1 MKIYGR
7 TRYQTQAF
15 VDQNCWIH
23 SFQDPA
29 TLDGVLLA
37 AQTNI
42 DGPDYPNFYTSFCTS
57 DFGPLPHSHTP
68 GQRAGPGQSPW
79 GGRAP
84 GPPTMSGH
92 CIYPLDPSSSSAC
105 QRTELGPTDKKRML
119 LWKNAQV
126 IIFHLQKTFV
136 FIIILY
142 SVPVINSW
150 FS

>member
-37 AQTNI
+37 AQSNI

-68 GQRAGPGQSPW
+68 GLRAGPGQSPW

-105 QRTELGPTDKKRML
+105 QKTELGPTDKK
-119 LWKNAQV
+119 KNATLEKCTSNHLSSTEN
-126 IIFHLQKTFV
+126 ICFHHNFV
-136 FIIILY
+136 QCTG
-142 SVPVINSW
+142 N
-150 FS
+150 